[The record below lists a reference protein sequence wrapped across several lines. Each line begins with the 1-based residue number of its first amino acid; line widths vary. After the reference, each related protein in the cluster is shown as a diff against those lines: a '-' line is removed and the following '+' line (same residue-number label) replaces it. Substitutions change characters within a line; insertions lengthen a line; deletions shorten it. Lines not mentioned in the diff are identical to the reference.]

1 MIKKVKEMFF
11 SYILPIILIFGILSY
26 LYISKPATDYLYS
39 DSEKHFNSTSDFQ
52 KVHLEYIGK
61 VIDIKGIV
69 KNLDVE
75 GDFTNITLDSFFLFS
90 MGTINLTKAIEIND
104 ELVIK
109 GRYEGYDDL
118 FDEYSFTYCSVKE

>member
-1 MIKKVKEMFF
+1 MSSKIKFILLFF
-11 SYILPIILIFGILSY
+11 SLFAVLSILSY

-39 DSEKHFNSTSDFQ
+39 DSEKHFNSTSEFQ

-118 FDEYSFTYCSVKE
+118 FDEYSFTDCSVK

>member
-1 MIKKVKEMFF
+1 MIKKIKEMVF

-39 DSEKHFNSTSDFQ
+39 DSEKHFKSTSDFE
-52 KVHLEYIGK
+52 KVHSEYIGQ
-61 VIDIKGIV
+61 VIDIKGV
-69 KNLDVE
+69 VDTFDKDAK
-75 GDFTNITLDSFFLFS
+75 FTNINLDGYFLFS
-90 MGTINLTKAIEIND
+90 VETRNLTKEIAIND

-118 FDEYSFTYCSVKE
+118 FDEYSFTDCSVK

>member
-90 MGTINLTKAIEIND
+90 VETINLTKEIKTND

-109 GRYEGYDDL
+109 GGYEGYDDL
-118 FDEYSFTYCSVKE
+118 FDEYSFTDCSVK

>member
-1 MIKKVKEMFF
+1 MISRIKIIFIFF
-11 SYILPIILIFGILSY
+11 FLIVGFVSYV
-26 LYISKPATDYLYS
+26 YISKPATDYLYS
-39 DSEKHFNSTSDFQ
+39 DSERYFNSTFDFQ

-75 GDFTNITLDSFFLFS
+75 GDFTNITLHSFFFFS
-90 MGTINLTKAIEIND
+90 VETINLTKEIKTND
-104 ELVIK
+104 ELVMK
-109 GRYEGYDDL
+109 GRYQGYDDL